1 MSLTRTL
8 VYISGRRNNAGT
20 QILLPLPSAAV
31 LFLIHY
37 CDCNLFELVFVDEE
51 TTASECVSVS
61 FAALLATKHTFTDKH
76 SCPHRCDLP
85 VVCDDPV
92 IRSGLCSSLRCLIK
106 KCHANNPKKNLH
118 DLLGF
123 RGGSLKACAEVSGWT
138 KLCEIELPS
147 SITSLISTIR
157 SKEIKTKEATIED
170 IATKEK
176 QLQESG
182 KSKTDQNEET
192 EKEMQNEVALPED
205 LMKLEWHFNKPPSVH
220 NDDKIKRA
228 LLCQIKQEVEAI
240 TDPKEFRFTRDIP
253 RSHCL
258 SRFRIRKPQQSNEV
272 KLDVQNPEILQNAD
286 NSNNNEVR
294 VSSGVVSAGENFL
307 QRDATTRDGGCDLSM
322 EDLTNFVSSLTI
334 HEIDFVHLYSE
345 GTDITVADLIL
356 FTYLYFLLQSI
367 NFDMVLIREH
377 LPRISQWFSHMITL
391 PEVRRAAVS
400 TQFDLNRFSESR
412 KDSAVLFHVPEWIKP
427 PDHDEM
433 ELSRRLRGKY
443 RAIKPDIT
451 KALDK
456 IKSGNIEVELGCHPR
471 KDQVQLDWES
481 FPARVDPGRD
491 LPKKRHQ
498 RKCQQLENLA
508 TAVLAIHRPG
518 DIIVDFCSGGGHLG
532 IVIAYLLP
540 DCKVYLVE
548 NNEDSLLRARSR
560 IEDLNLQNVTIF
572 QCNQD
577 YFHEKFTLG
586 VCLHAC
592 GVATDMVLKQCIE
605 NEAQF
610 VICPCCYGGIQDTH
624 FITYPRSQHFKNVGI
639 EYKEFLTL
647 GHVADQTEF
656 NMALE
661 EQGKYCM
668 NLVDTDRSLYA
679 REHGYRTSL
688 CSLKPLS
695 CTPKNNL
702 IIGQRDS

>member
-1 MSLTRTL
+1 
-8 VYISGRRNNAGT
+8 
-20 QILLPLPSAAV
+20 
-31 LFLIHY
+31 
-37 CDCNLFELVFVDEE
+37 
-51 TTASECVSVS
+51 
-61 FAALLATKHTFTDKH
+61 
-76 SCPHRCDLP
+76 
-85 VVCDDPV
+85 
-92 IRSGLCSSLRCLIK
+92 
-106 KCHANNPKKNLH
+106 
-118 DLLGF
+118 
-123 RGGSLKACAEVSGWT
+123 
-138 KLCEIELPS
+138 
-147 SITSLISTIR
+147 
-157 SKEIKTKEATIED
+157 
-170 IATKEK
+170 
-176 QLQESG
+176 
-182 KSKTDQNEET
+182 
-192 EKEMQNEVALPED
+192 
-205 LMKLEWHFNKPPSVH
+205 
-220 NDDKIKRA
+220 
-228 LLCQIKQEVEAI
+228 
-240 TDPKEFRFTRDIP
+240 
-253 RSHCL
+253 
-258 SRFRIRKPQQSNEV
+258 
-272 KLDVQNPEILQNAD
+272 
-286 NSNNNEVR
+286 
-294 VSSGVVSAGENFL
+294 
-307 QRDATTRDGGCDLSM
+307 
-322 EDLTNFVSSLTI
+322 
-334 HEIDFVHLYSE
+334 
-345 GTDITVADLIL
+345 
-356 FTYLYFLLQSI
+356 
-367 NFDMVLIREH
+367 MVLIREH

-688 CSLKPLS
+688 CSLIPLS